1 MYHEGRCV
9 LVCDEGV
16 CMCVISV
23 CVCMCVCDEGVCD
36 GYNHCGSFGYCG
48 SATVSSMCECLRGFE
63 PKSPQNWGAK
73 NWSEGCGRELG
84 TGKREK

>member
-23 CVCMCVCDEGVCD
+23 CVCMCVNAMTLLVVCFLSLLHFF
-36 GYNHCGSFGYCG
+36 YAWPS
-48 SATVSSMCECLRGFE
+48 
-63 PKSPQNWGAK
+63 
-73 NWSEGCGRELG
+73 
-84 TGKREK
+84 